1 MFRLVVLLVLLAF
14 ADVDEV
20 EEEEASV
27 GFLSPIMPTPC
38 TLEFKLAPK
47 RLELELIIDLRI
59 RLSIGLPI
67 DSNTGSY
74 ALNKEIFEFN
84 IITNRS
90 FKNNAGVNLKKNLG
104 KVK

>member
-1 MFRLVVLLVLLAF
+1 MLLVLLAV
-14 ADVDEV
+14 ADDDEV
-20 EEEEASV
+20 EEEEEASV

-74 ALNKEIFEFN
+74 ALN
-84 IITNRS
+84 
-90 FKNNAGVNLKKNLG
+90 
-104 KVK
+104 

>member
-1 MFRLVVLLVLLAF
+1 MFRFGVLLVLLAV
-14 ADVDEV
+14 ADDEV
-20 EEEEASV
+20 EEEEEASV

-74 ALNKEIFEFN
+74 ALNKEIFEIY
-84 IITNRS
+84 IITNR
-90 FKNNAGVNLKKNLG
+90 NLKK
-104 KVK
+104 KFFR

>member
-1 MFRLVVLLVLLAF
+1 MFRFVVLLVLLAV
-14 ADVDEV
+14 ADEV
-20 EEEEASV
+20 EEEEEEEEASV

-74 ALNKEIFEFN
+74 ALKKEIFEFY
-84 IITNRS
+84 IITNRN
-90 FKNNAGVNLKKNLG
+90 FKKKIF
-104 KVK
+104 

>member
-1 MFRLVVLLVLLAF
+1 MFRFVVLLVLLAV
-14 ADVDEV
+14 ADDEV
-20 EEEEASV
+20 EEEEEASV

-74 ALNKEIFEFN
+74 ALKKEIFLFY
-84 IITNRS
+84 IITNRN
-90 FKNNAGVNLKKNLG
+90 FKKKIF
-104 KVK
+104 